1 MGATRDIELF
11 DATPDRRLLVDI
23 GAANYTVPQAI
34 AELVANCMDAKVE
47 VDEFQVAPIEIEI
60 QVDDNSVAIIDNG
73 QGMDRKILGEAM
85 RLSALMDLVTGNTRV
100 RKGMYGLGMKAAC
113 ASLGKLWEI
122 TSRPSND
129 DYEYVVE
136 VDLEAW
142 LKNADRTDWKMGVE
156 KRKFNPLT
164 SPLADREHGTAVIV
178 RELRETFT
186 IPTAVTELLG
196 TAYKPHLEAGDKIV
210 VNGFTVNPKHFDLIE
225 GSKIAINLPIGDQV
239 VTGWVGIDKKTHND
253 GSYGINIYREKQL
266 VDAWNKDFIRAHLMS
281 SRVIGEI
288 ELPFINANFHKNGLN
303 KGTEEWKTV
312 KAAMT
317 ELLKP
322 AVKASGD
329 MAKNKQDPTRGAKAL
344 AGLQAAFGAIVTAL
358 PPDIAAVD
366 SPIIDGQPPIVVQNP
381 LANGSLVSIKIETTT
396 YTLSTLFEEVDD
408 EVLPWSHIYDE
419 PTKDLQIIIN
429 TKSRFYKYATDT
441 TLISILAI
449 SDVLIGFM
457 MKYHAYTYDKAK
469 GNRDNW
475 LHGSLVSR
483 VKVGAG
489 VDNDN

>member
-1 MGATRDIELF
+1 MAETKDIEVF
-11 DATPDRRLLVDI
+11 DTTPDRRLLVDI

-34 AELVANCMDAKVE
+34 AELVANCMDAKVD

-60 QVDDNSVAIIDNG
+60 QVNDDSVAIIDNG

-85 RLSALMDLVTGNTRV
+85 RLSALMDLVTGNTRI

-122 TSRPSND
+122 ISRPAND
-129 DYEYVVE
+129 EYEYVVE

-156 KRKFNPLT
+156 KRKFNPRT
-164 SPLADREHGTAVIV
+164 SPLANREHGTAVIV

-196 TAYKPHLEAGDKIV
+196 TAYKPHLETGDKIV
-210 VNGFTVNPKHFDLIE
+210 VNGFAVNPKHFDLIE
-225 GSKIAINLPIGDQV
+225 GSKIPINLPIGNQV

-253 GSYGINIYREKQL
+253 GNYGINIYREKQL

-288 ELPFINANFHKNGLN
+288 ELPFVNANFHKNGLN
-303 KGTEEWKTV
+303 KGTEKWKTV

-344 AGLQAAFGAIVTAL
+344 AGLQLAYGAIVATM
-358 PPDIAAVD
+358 PPDMAEVNNANTA
-366 SPIIDGQPPIVVQNP
+366 GQPSKNVQNA
-381 LANGSLVSIKIETTT
+381 LANGSFVSIKIEATT

-429 TKSRFYKYATDT
+429 TRSRFYKYTTDT

-457 MKYHAYTYDKAK
+457 MKYHGYTYDKAK

-489 VDNDN
+489 VNNDN